1 MFIRI
6 VAICLAFYFSINCGY
21 AQYAR
26 PGWFVTEEVADDFSE
41 NKVEQRA
48 SVVNDE
54 VSIDR
59 RAKPVSKLRHSKKQA
74 EEKRGKSNFQILK
87 NGFSLGNRELKLAAT
102 LLKNEYRV
110 NQGRNFVVSPLSFY
124 AISVLLAN
132 GVVDSSL
139 LEFSKIFSIFRLAD
153 VSDKLKTYLLSKNNS
168 YEWAISLWGNIFSQR
183 YRTLIG
189 DVIKAETWSLQGT
202 TDTLNI
208 WMEEKTSG
216 NISKIVESRPVND
229 DELFVISSLGFYHN
243 WDSPFDKK
251 LTKKKVFYAADGE
264 ETSVNMMYQNGE
276 FDYFENDFMQ
286 VVRLFFD
293 TGDYIVFYL
302 PRENT
307 DFGKFVA
314 NFEDYKMMP
323 EFQPQ
328 RLDLFVPRFQL
339 SYNMSNLRETFA
351 GFGVKEIFDSIY
363 NFAKM
368 INFDVQAKVSEIFS
382 NVRIRIDEGIL
393 QQDLEDNVTDNNVSS
408 AMFNANRPFIFM
420 INQGDIIGVI
430 TVGNKLSPNELTAV
444 QEEKVSE
451 VAVKE
456 RKNGDPAWYEN
467 KNERGD
473 FILKED
479 LKKKALS
486 GQQAPDWRQF

>member
-1 MFIRI
+1 M
-6 VAICLAFYFSINCGY
+6 
-21 AQYAR
+21 
-26 PGWFVTEEVADDFSE
+26 
-41 NKVEQRA
+41 
-48 SVVNDE
+48 
-54 VSIDR
+54 
-59 RAKPVSKLRHSKKQA
+59 LR
-74 EEKRGKSNFQILK
+74 
-87 NGFSLGNRELKLAAT
+87 
-102 LLKNEYRV
+102 
-110 NQGRNFVVSPLSFY
+110 
-124 AISVLLAN
+124 
-132 GVVDSSL
+132 
-139 LEFSKIFSIFRLAD
+139 
-153 VSDKLKTYLLSKNNS
+153 KT
-168 YEWAISLWGNIFSQR
+168 
-183 YRTLIG
+183 
-189 DVIKAETWSLQGT
+189 
-202 TDTLNI
+202 
-208 WMEEKTSG
+208 
-216 NISKIVESRPVND
+216 
-229 DELFVISSLGFYHN
+229 
-243 WDSPFDKK
+243 KK